1 MAEALV
7 IARVAALQGEVF
19 ARSAEGVVRRLKV
32 GDPVREGDVITPGAG
47 GRVELALQDGTTRLV
62 SSGEQLTV
70 DAEVAGEVKPD
81 AADAALL
88 AGNGQFERVIK
99 AINEGGSLDE
109 LLEET
114 AAGEAGGADG
124 GSSFVRLLR
133 IAENVDPLVFRFG
146 SPDRDQFDEP
156 PVGGSA
162 GTGPAAPTISADD
175 GNNVAP
181 GQATV
186 RERGLLSGGD
196 TSETTTGTITVQVP
210 GGVISLSVG
219 GTTFTAAQLGNP
231 AYLAANPVDTGEGL
245 LTVTGYNA
253 ATGVLSYSY
262 SLKGPVSQP
271 GVSETIDNIAVSVTS
286 PGGTASTTLGIHIID
301 SVPQAQNDTNAISED
316 AAPNTLNGNVFTAN
330 DDIGADVVANPVTPT
345 AGTIALSYGSLQLN
359 ADGSYT
365 YTLNNANPAVNAL
378 KTGQTLSETYTYTIT
393 DADGDASTA
402 TLVITINGNTDGVP
416 SIVPVDGNGG
426 ATGQATVNEQG
437 LTSGG
442 DTSETTTGTITVSAP
457 DGLASIV
464 IGGTTFTAAQLGNPA
479 YLAANPVSTG
489 TGTLTLTGFNPATG
503 ALTYTYTLNG
513 AVNQPGATATTD
525 PIPLTVNDLGGD
537 SANGTLTINI
547 LDTAPQANPDTN
559 AVTEDTAPNP
569 VSGNVISGTGADTLG
584 ADATAVTGIIA
595 GAGVPGNNVTAGTTS
610 ANGTNVAGTYG
621 TLVLGANGSYTYT
634 LNNANPAV
642 QALNAGETTTDVFT
656 YTITDADGDVSTTTL
671 TVTLTGTNDLVTV
684 TVPDVSAEAGD
695 LSVREDLTTTGSF
708 TLSAPDGLDPT
719 EAVQIAGTWISK
731 AALEGSGTTNIAITT
746 AQGVLTVTGY
756 NPATGVVSYSYDPSG
771 TAKNHTGGD
780 VLDNIAIVVKDD
792 SGDTANSTLTIN
804 ILDTNPVA
812 NPDVNAVTED
822 TAPNPVS
829 GNVIATGAG
838 ADTLGADATAVTGIM
853 AGAGVPGSNVTAGTT
868 SANGT
873 NVAGTY
879 GTLVLGANGSYTYT
893 LDNANPVVQALARNQ
908 AVSDTFSYT
917 ITDADGDTS
926 TTTLTIT
933 VTGTNDAPDITIGA
947 GDSASA
953 GMTETNAG
961 LTANGTLSIF
971 DIDTQDTVTPSVT
984 GVTAVYSGPG
994 VMPLTNAQ
1002 LLAMFSVSGGD
1013 PSSAGQG
1020 VANGIGWNFNSGSQA
1035 FNFLPAGQTLTL
1047 TYNVRATD
1055 SSGAANNTDNQ
1066 PVTITITGTND
1077 GVVANADT
1085 RSIREDESNPANRSG
1100 NVLTNDI
1107 VDPDL
1112 GQTTSVTSFS
1122 LDHDGNGIPT
1132 TYVPT
1137 ISGTAVTITSSG
1149 GNLGVFTMSS
1159 NGNYSFVPQTNY
1171 SGPIPVITYT
1181 AGSTGG
1187 DSATSTLTL
1196 TITPVSDAPGVT
1208 RDAAT
1213 VTTNED
1219 VAVALGFNAPTVTD
1233 SIDRTGAGA
1242 GDNPERLGLISLT
1255 GIPRGAILQDT
1266 SGNNLYTI
1274 PASGSTT
1281 VTIRLS
1287 DATNLIASPSA
1298 ATLTMTTAQFEAL
1311 RLLPPAHS
1319 GADITQVRMTVTEYE
1334 VDNAG
1339 NPLSG
1344 VAGANRNANVRVN
1357 VLAIT
1362 DPIDL
1367 RINGGNGP
1375 HSVTINEDAALNLT
1389 SLLSA
1394 SFQDLDG
1401 SERRDIIISNPL
1413 GNGTI
1418 FVNGN
1423 AVAAGGSYTIAWN
1436 ATGNNLETSQ
1446 TGFPP
1451 ISITTAANFSGDLNG
1466 ITVTLRAQD
1475 TDTNAGHTPAI
1486 LTDSVTL
1493 NLYVRPVAGD
1503 VSIAA
1508 VSTPEDTGVR
1518 FLNALTLTDTD
1529 GSEAITGITVNAVP
1543 VGWVIRDENGVVVFT
1558 GTGAAAYTVPAG
1570 EVTNGDFRN
1579 YTITPAA
1586 HNSTDR
1592 TLSIA
1597 VQTTDTRTVNGSSVT
1612 SMTTTNLSQVVTV
1625 TAVAERIGVDSNA
1638 DGTPDLTMNG
1648 SFNYSTAGAEDQWF
1662 ALATDGFNFRSPW
1675 TNQDADGSER
1685 TFALVT
1691 PVLSGGS
1698 AIGSQFQ
1705 YTLGGVTTTLTYTG
1719 TPLQIP
1725 MDALGTVLF
1734 RAAPNVAGS
1743 FEIQVQ
1749 ALTIDTDPNGGAPV
1763 QTISGSATLTNLVIA
1778 PVADPVTLAVDAPAV
1793 GNEDSAIPL
1802 VIRPSSADPSETFN
1816 VTISGIPAG
1825 AVIHYNGV
1833 VQAVTA
1839 GAVTINGFSSSLP
1852 LTITP
1857 PQNSN
1862 VDILLSVSAVSV
1874 DTAAALTSV
1883 SGATSLPLLVDV
1895 RGVADPVTLTVQTLQ
1910 TSEAVVDAAARRISL
1925 AGAVTSVAPT
1935 DTDGSESVTLA
1946 ITGIPSGINVEGLTY
1961 IGGTG
1966 LNRIWSGTPAQIASA
1981 ELVVRDAHFS
1991 GTINFSIRAVSTEN
2005 DGNSL
2010 TGPTQPVR
2018 IEVAPSPEA
2027 VIAAQTTVLEDART
2041 PANFAL
2047 QLPLA
2052 DGNETLHSV
2061 WISEAD
2067 LAGKPF
2073 SLFLGATPLAAA
2085 VVADGGWYKLTAAQ
2099 VANVFIQGAAN
2110 SDADGSFAIKYEVR
2124 DPSSDGSLPA
2134 TIAQFDATHAVV
2146 VNAVTDPTVSTND
2159 YDSSQVI
2166 GATTTLEVK
2175 VTVTQQDDAAAGGA
2189 KDIDGSERL
2198 LYFIIDSVPIGVT
2211 VEGGR
2216 YIGNTPGNPNT
2227 GRWILDTPDTPFTVA
2242 SLEQTIRFALDG
2254 TSAQLSNL
2262 NQSISIIAH
2271 TQDTG
2276 GNEQTS
2282 TTSWTL
2288 RTTPGFIDSDPLPG
2302 IPAATITQWVPD
2314 PVPAGMTEDAPTPLN
2329 ELLDAQISGSSP
2341 FAVTITSLPAGSVV
2355 AGMMQTTIGGQT
2367 VWTAQGS
2374 GGNASLQALLAGIA
2388 ITPPPNWND
2397 NQGPFSFST
2406 TLTTY
2411 DQGGGRNDASLTLT
2425 PPVTAVSDAIDLV
2438 TTAVGAAE
2446 DAAASISLTLAN
2458 PEDGAAS
2465 QVIGGKVYVSVNE
2478 SGMTANGGVL
2488 SVGGVPLATETNP
2501 AGLPP
2506 GTYYVVPG
2514 VGSTSA
2520 LALQYQGAANA
2531 SGTMAYTAYVLGQ
2544 ENNAT
2549 NVTTSQISGSVT
2561 ISPVTDTVT
2570 ISAPN
2575 VTGSEDQRVPL
2586 TIGVTLADPSEAVA
2600 SVTLSNV
2607 PDGVLVFTGAGAP
2620 GALAINLGGGNW
2632 GLPLVA
2638 GAVPAYVALQPPA
2651 NWSGTISGLQ
2661 VGVWSGE
2668 PGLDPTLTTATVD
2681 VTVNGVA
2688 DGIGLTPTL
2697 SFGNEG
2703 QIIALNL
2710 NSVMPDSDNSETA
2723 TLTVR
2728 GLGQYAAFYAGTA
2741 LLAAGYDAGTDTYT
2755 LTGLT
2760 PAQVTGLGVIQKDGS
2775 YTLEIT
2781 AHTVDSPGA
2790 STSATVTATLP
2801 LNIANVP
2808 ATSGNDTL
2816 LYDGTPLD
2824 GLLGVDT
2831 IELRLG
2837 ENIDFATALNPS
2849 NIERIDLMP
2858 AGENHSLSNLMLQD
2872 VLDMAG
2878 SGKTLTILGD
2888 AGDTVGLKNGAG
2900 ADQWTQNGTET
2911 VGAQVFDVYTNAAD
2925 AAVKVL
2931 IEQSIQRNIDP

>member
-1 MAEALV
+1 M
-7 IARVAALQGEVF
+7 
-19 ARSAEGVVRRLKV
+19 
-32 GDPVREGDVITPGAG
+32 
-47 GRVELALQDGTTRLV
+47 
-62 SSGEQLTV
+62 
-70 DAEVAGEVKPD
+70 
-81 AADAALL
+81 
-88 AGNGQFERVIK
+88 
-99 AINEGGSLDE
+99 
-109 LLEET
+109 
-114 AAGEAGGADG
+114 
-124 GSSFVRLLR
+124 
-133 IAENVDPLVFRFG
+133 
-146 SPDRDQFDEP
+146 
-156 PVGGSA
+156 
-162 GTGPAAPTISADD
+162 
-175 GNNVAP
+175 
-181 GQATV
+181 
-186 RERGLLSGGD
+186 
-196 TSETTTGTITVQVP
+196 
-210 GGVISLSVG
+210 
-219 GTTFTAAQLGNP
+219 
-231 AYLAANPVDTGEGL
+231 
-245 LTVTGYNA
+245 
-253 ATGVLSYSY
+253 
-262 SLKGPVSQP
+262 
-271 GVSETIDNIAVSVTS
+271 
-286 PGGTASTTLGIHIID
+286 
-301 SVPQAQNDTNAISED
+301 
-316 AAPNTLNGNVFTAN
+316 
-330 DDIGADVVANPVTPT
+330 
-345 AGTIALSYGSLQLN
+345 
-359 ADGSYT
+359 
-365 YTLNNANPAVNAL
+365 
-378 KTGQTLSETYTYTIT
+378 
-393 DADGDASTA
+393 
-402 TLVITINGNTDGVP
+402 
-416 SIVPVDGNGG
+416 
-426 ATGQATVNEQG
+426 
-437 LTSGG
+437 
-442 DTSETTTGTITVSAP
+442 
-457 DGLASIV
+457 
-464 IGGTTFTAAQLGNPA
+464 
-479 YLAANPVSTG
+479 
-489 TGTLTLTGFNPATG
+489 
-503 ALTYTYTLNG
+503 
-513 AVNQPGATATTD
+513 
-525 PIPLTVNDLGGD
+525 
-537 SANGTLTINI
+537 
-547 LDTAPQANPDTN
+547 
-559 AVTEDTAPNP
+559 
-569 VSGNVISGTGADTLG
+569 
-584 ADATAVTGIIA
+584 
-595 GAGVPGNNVTAGTTS
+595 
-610 ANGTNVAGTYG
+610 
-621 TLVLGANGSYTYT
+621 
-634 LNNANPAV
+634 

-656 YTITDADGDVSTTTL
+656 YTITDADGDTSTTTL

-684 TVPDVSAEAGD
+684 TVPDANGVTPGQ

-746 AQGVLTVTGY
+746 AQGTLTVTGY
-756 NPATGVVSYSYDPSG
+756 DPVTGVVSYSYDPSG
-771 TAKNHTGGD
+771 TAKNHSGGD
-780 VLDNIAIVVKDD
+780 VLDNIPIVVKDD
-792 SGDTANSTLTIN
+792 NGDTANSTLTIN
-804 ILDTNPVA
+804 ILDTAPLA
-812 NPDVNAVTED
+812 NPDANAVTED

-829 GNVIATGAG
+829 GNVITTGG
-838 ADTLGADATAVTGIM
+838 GSDTLGADATAVTGIM

-893 LDNANPVVQALARNQ
+893 LNNANPAVQALARNQ
-908 AVSDTFSYT
+908 AVSDTFTYT
-917 ITDADGDTS
+917 ITDADGDIS
-926 TTTLTIT
+926 TTTLTVT
-933 VTGTNDAPDITIGA
+933 VTGTNDAPDITVGA

-953 GMTETNAG
+953 GLTETNAG
-961 LTANGTLSIF
+961 LAANGTLSIF
-971 DIDTQDTVTPSVT
+971 DIDTQDTVAPSVT
-984 GVTAVYSGPG
+984 SVTASYAGPG
-994 VMPLTNAQ
+994 ALPGTLTNAQ

-1013 PSSAGQG
+1013 PSTLGQG

-1035 FNFLPAGQTLTL
+1035 FDFLPNGSTLTL

-1066 PVTITITGTND
+1066 TVTITITGTND
-1077 GVVANADT
+1077 GVVANADV
-1085 RSIREDESNPANRSG
+1085 RSIAENANAAGRSG
-1100 NVLTNDI
+1100 NVLTND
-1107 VDPDL
+1107 VLDPDL
-1112 GQTTSVTSFS
+1112 GQTTSVTGFS
-1122 LDHDGNGIPT
+1122 LDHNGDGVATNFAP
-1132 TYVPT
+1132 
-1137 ISGTAVTITSSG
+1137 GTSVTVTSASG
-1149 GNLGVFTMSS
+1149 GTLGVFTLAA
-1159 NGNYSFVPQTNY
+1159 NGAYSFTPHLANY
-1171 SGPIPVITYT
+1171 SGSVPVITYT
-1181 AGSTGG
+1181 ATSTGG
-1187 DSATSTLTL
+1187 DSASSTLTI
-1196 TITPVSDAPGVT
+1196 TVTPVSDAPGVT

-1213 VTTNED
+1213 VITNED
-1219 VAVALGFNAPTVTD
+1219 TAVALGLNAPTVSD
-1233 SIDRTGAGA
+1233 RIDQTGAAA
-1242 GDNPERLGLISLT
+1242 GDNPERLSLITLT
-1255 GIPRGAILQDT
+1255 GIPSGVRLLDGT
-1266 SGNNLYTI
+1266 SGDAVLFTSTGGTI
-1274 PASGSTT
+1274 T
-1281 VTIRLS
+1281 VRLS
-1287 DATNLIASPSA
+1287 DATNLIASPGA

-1311 RLLPPAHS
+1311 KLLPAAHS
-1319 GADITQVRMTVTEYE
+1319 ATNFTVTMRVTEYE
-1334 VDNAG
+1334 VDNSG

-1344 VAGANRNANVRVN
+1344 VAGVAATTTVANN
-1357 VLAIT
+1357 VLAVT

-1375 HSVTINEDAALNLT
+1375 HSVTISEDAALNLT
-1389 SLLSA
+1389 PLLSA
-1394 SFQDLDG
+1394 TFQDLDG
-1401 SERRDIIISNPL
+1401 SERRDIIIANPA

-1423 AVAAGGSYTIAWN
+1423 AVAAGSSYTIAWN
-1436 ATGNNLETSQ
+1436 AAGNNLETSQ
-1446 TGFPP
+1446 AGFPA
-1451 ISITTAANFSGDLNG
+1451 ISITTAPNFSGDLNG
-1466 ITVTLRAQD
+1466 ITITLSARD
-1475 TDTNAGHTPAI
+1475 TDSDSPTATPLT

-1493 NLYVRPVAGD
+1493 NLFVTPVAGD
-1503 VSIAA
+1503 VTIAP

-1518 FLNALTLTDTD
+1518 FLNALSLTDTD

-1543 VGWVIRDENGVVVFT
+1543 AGWVIRDENGVVVFT
-1558 GTGAAAYTVPAG
+1558 GNGAAAYTVPAG

-1597 VQTTDTRTVNGSSVT
+1597 VQTTDTRTVNGAPVVST
-1612 SMTTTNLSQVVTV
+1612 TTTNLNQAVTV
-1625 TAVAERIGVDSNA
+1625 TAVAERVGVDSNA
-1638 DGTPDLTMNG
+1638 DGTPDLTMNA
-1648 SFNYSTAGAEDQWF
+1648 SFSYTTAGAEDQWF
-1662 ALATDGFNFRSPW
+1662 ALSTNGFDFRTPW

-1763 QTISGSATLTNLVIA
+1763 QAISGSATLTNLVIA

-1793 GNEDSAIPL
+1793 GNEDTAIAL

-1833 VQAVTA
+1833 VQTVTA
-1839 GAVTINGFSSSLP
+1839 GAVTINGFSSALP

-1857 PQNSN
+1857 PPNSN
-1862 VDILLSVSAVSV
+1862 VDIPLSVSAVSV

-1895 RGVADPVTLTVQTLQ
+1895 RGVADPVTLSVQTLQ
-1910 TSEAVVDAAARRISL
+1910 TTEAVVDGNARRIPL
-1925 AGAVTSVAPT
+1925 AGAVTSALPVDA
-1935 DTDGSESVTLA
+1935 DGSETVSLT
-1946 ITGIPSGINVEGLTY
+1946 ITGIPAGINVTGLTF
-1961 IGGTG
+1961 ISGTG
-1966 LNRIWSGTPAQIASA
+1966 SSRVWSGTPAEFAAA
-1981 ELVVRDAHFS
+1981 ELVVGNPHFS
-1991 GTINFSIRAVSTEN
+1991 GTISFSIRAVSTEN

-2010 TGPTQPVR
+2010 TGPTLPVR

-2027 VIAAQTTVLEDART
+2027 LVAAQTTVLEDARS
-2041 PANFAL
+2041 PVNFAL

-2073 SLFLGATPLAAA
+2073 SLFLGATPLATAI
-2085 VVADGGWYKLTAAQ
+2085 VPDGGWYKLSAAQ
-2099 VANVFIQGAAN
+2099 AANVFVQGAPN

-2134 TIAQFDATHAVV
+2134 TIAQFDATHTIV

-2159 YDSSQVI
+2159 YDSSQII

-2227 GRWILDTPDTPFTVA
+2227 GRWILDTPDTPFNA
-2242 SLEQTIRFALDG
+2242 AALEQTIRFALDG
-2254 TSAQLSNL
+2254 TSTQLSNL

-2276 GNEQTS
+2276 GSEQTS
-2282 TTSWTL
+2282 TTTWTL
-2288 RTTPGFIDSDPLPG
+2288 RTTPGFIDSEPVPG
-2302 IPAATITQWVPD
+2302 IPAATITQWAPD
-2314 PVPAGMTEDAPTPLN
+2314 AVPAGMSEDAPTPLSA
-2329 ELLDAQISGSSP
+2329 LVDAQISGSSP
-2341 FAVTITSLPAGSVV
+2341 YAVTLTGLPAGSIV

-2374 GGNASLQALLAGIA
+2374 GGNASLQALLAGIT

-2411 DQGGGRNDASLTLT
+2411 DQGGGRNDASLTVT
-2425 PPVTAVSDAIDLV
+2425 PPVTPVSDAIDLV
-2438 TTAVGAAE
+2438 TNAAGAAE
-2446 DAAASISLTLAN
+2446 DAAAAISLTLAN

-2465 QVIGGKVYVSVNE
+2465 QVIGGKVYISVNE

-2488 SVGGVPLATETNP
+2488 SVGGVPLAQESNP
-2501 AGLPP
+2501 AGLPA
-2506 GTYYVVPG
+2506 GTYYVVTG
-2514 VGSTSA
+2514 VSSVSA
-2520 LALQYQGAANA
+2520 LALAYQGAANA
-2531 SGTMAYTAYVLGQ
+2531 SGTMAYTAYVQGQ
-2544 ENNAT
+2544 EAGAA
-2549 NVTTSQISGSVT
+2549 NVTLSQISGSLT
-2561 ISPVTDTVT
+2561 ISPVNDTVT

-2575 VTGSEDQRVPL
+2575 VIGSEDQRVPL
-2586 TIGVTLADPSEAVA
+2586 AVSVALADPSEVLA
-2600 SVTLSNV
+2600 SITLSNV
-2607 PDGVLVFTGAGAP
+2607 PDGVLVFTGNGAP

-2632 GLPLVA
+2632 GLPLV
-2638 GAVPAYVALQPPA
+2638 GGVVPSYIALQPPV

-2668 PGLDPTLTTATVD
+2668 PGLDPALTTASLD

-2703 QIIALNL
+2703 QIAALNL
-2710 NSVMPDSDNSETA
+2710 NSVMPDSDGSETA
-2723 TLTVR
+2723 TLTVK
-2728 GLGQYAAFYAGTA
+2728 GLGQYAAFHAGGS
-2741 LLAAGYDAGTDTYT
+2741 LLAASYDAVSDTYT
-2755 LTGLT
+2755 LSGLT

-2775 YTLEIT
+2775 YTLEVT

-2801 LNIANVP
+2801 LNIASVP

-2816 LYDGTPLD
+2816 LYDGAPLD

-2837 ENIDFATALNPS
+2837 ENIDFATAVNPS

-2858 AGENHSLSNLMLQD
+2858 TGENHALSNLMLQD
-2872 VLDMAG
+2872 VLDMTG

-2888 AGDTVGLKNGAG
+2888 AGDTVSLKNGAG

-2931 IEQSIQRNIDP
+2931 IEQSIQRNVDP